1 MESVCGATPSALLY
15 YQIDNTHI
23 PHKQGSHSQ
32 DSAVVV
38 ACVTLCTVGVVIE
51 LSFIIVL

>member
-32 DSAVVV
+32 GSAVVV
-38 ACVTLCTVGVVIE
+38 ACVSLCTVGVVIE